1 MSSFESDNWSTLE
14 STVYIVAFFAA
25 FWNPLITIGLILYY
39 WMWCFVA
46 PDEWT

>member
-1 MSSFESDNWSTLE
+1 MSSLESDNWSTLE
-14 STVYIVAFFAA
+14 ATVYIVAFLAA

-39 WMWCFVA
+39 WIWCFVA